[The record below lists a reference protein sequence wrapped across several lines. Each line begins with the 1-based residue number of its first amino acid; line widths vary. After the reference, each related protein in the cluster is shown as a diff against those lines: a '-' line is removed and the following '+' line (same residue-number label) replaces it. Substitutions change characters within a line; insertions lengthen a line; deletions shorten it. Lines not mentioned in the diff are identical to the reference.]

1 MNPVTVSWGLGG
13 GFVAE
18 QSSITI
24 EWTIENNLTVPIAMH
39 VPPGS
44 LVCDE
49 WSGKSNPTIYN
60 DLVVWPGQPHILR
73 MEVQNP
79 AWSMSKA
86 YWSEQFTL
94 PDGSIVANLRFTYG
108 DDGTCA
114 DPCYDTQMWNG
125 TSFES
130 PTTVPLDGPTPE
142 TVGSATMS
150 RAGNT
155 YGRLAFHT

>member
-1 MNPVTVSWGLGG
+1 MNPVTVPWGLGG

-39 VPPGS
+39 VPPWS

-60 DLVVWPGQPHILR
+60 DLVIWPGQPHILR

-79 AWSMSKA
+79 AWSMSRA

-142 TVGSATMS
+142 TVGSAKMS